1 MHKFIVKWKSED
13 IIQTREVVAMRVP
26 GIGEFVQTF
35 DSDEN
40 VVFLRVS
47 WLLIRAYELPVVFC
61 YRASA
66 ESVAVI
72 QEALRSVQ

>member
-1 MHKFIVKWKSED
+1 MHKFFVKWKFD
-13 IIQTREVVAMRVP
+13 NVIQTREVIATRVP

-35 DSDEN
+35 DSEEN

-61 YRASA
+61 YRAST

>member
-1 MHKFIVKWKSED
+1 VFNFIVKWKSD
-13 IIQTREVVAMRVP
+13 DVIQTREVVATRVP

-35 DSDEN
+35 DSDES

-47 WLLIRAYELPVVFC
+47 WLLIQAYGLPVVFC
-61 YRASA
+61 YGASA

-72 QEALRSVQ
+72 QEALRSVK

>member
-1 MHKFIVKWKSED
+1 VFKFTVKWKSDD
-13 IIQTREVVAMRVP
+13 IIQTREVVATRVP
-26 GIGEFVQTF
+26 RIGEFVQTF
-35 DSDEN
+35 DSDES

-61 YRASA
+61 YLASA

-72 QEALRSVQ
+72 QEALRGVK